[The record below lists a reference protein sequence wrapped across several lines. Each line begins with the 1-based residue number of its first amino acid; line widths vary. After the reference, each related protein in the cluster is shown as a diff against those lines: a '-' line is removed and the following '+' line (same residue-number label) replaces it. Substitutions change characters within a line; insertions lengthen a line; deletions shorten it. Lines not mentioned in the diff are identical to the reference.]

1 MTDKDYKRNWIFR
14 SMRWIYHRLWYAINF
29 MEILQMPFEIASIDE
44 TLDTLLENGC
54 SIARF
59 GEGEYKWA
67 CNIPNPSFQQ
77 YSDNMAQRLREVVA
91 SNNPRSEER
100 RVGKE
105 CRL

>member
-59 GEGEYKWA
+59 GEG
-67 CNIPNPSFQQ
+67 NISGHAISPILPFSNIRTIWLSG
-77 YSDNMAQRLREVVA
+77 YGRLL
-91 SNNPRSEER
+91 
-100 RVGKE
+100 
-105 CRL
+105 RLIIPES